1 METVKLKP
9 FIANY
14 IWGGHRLCPV
24 YGLDGETIA
33 AEAWV
38 FSAHPDGPSTV
49 DSGECRGSSLREYLA
64 ELGDGVFG
72 SGARLEPGF
81 GAPILCKF
89 IDAARTL
96 SIQVHPD
103 DAFARKHENS
113 PGKSEMWYILDAE
126 PGAFIYY
133 GLRRDVTREELARSM
148 EDGSVTEL
156 LNKVYV
162 KPGDAFFIPA
172 GTIHAIGAGIF
183 ICEIQQ
189 SSNIT
194 YRMYDFGRLGADG
207 KPRPLHIEKA
217 AACAKIT
224 ASGVSQEKKAIPCD
238 GAGAELLAECE
249 YFRAVRYTVGKG
261 GRTALDAAESFLS
274 VIVTGGSGRLETPE
288 AGFDLGFGDS
298 FFVPAGTGEVTVE
311 SDSGCELIVS
321 SNGNG

>member
-1 METVKLKP
+1 
-9 FIANY
+9 
-14 IWGGHRLCPV
+14 
-24 YGLDGETIA
+24 
-33 AEAWV
+33 
-38 FSAHPDGPSTV
+38 
-49 DSGECRGSSLREYLA
+49 
-64 ELGDGVFG
+64 
-72 SGARLEPGF
+72 
-81 GAPILCKF
+81 
-89 IDAARTL
+89 
-96 SIQVHPD
+96 
-103 DAFARKHENS
+103 
-113 PGKSEMWYILDAE
+113 
-126 PGAFIYY
+126 
-133 GLRRDVTREELARSM
+133 M
-148 EDGSVTEL
+148 EDGSIMEL
-156 LNKVYV
+156 LNKVCV

-288 AGFDLGFGDS
+288 AGFDFGFGDS

-311 SDSGCELIVS
+311 SGGGCELIVS
-321 SNGNG
+321 SNGNV